1 MMKRLFLTLVLLLLT
16 ACQTQQGARMGK
28 ASSGGGSAFSGQ
40 GIDGTWQGVIIHG
53 SQILHI
59 QLNLAPAADLPPQL
73 KSVLS
78 SQTSN
83 AQTAQMYEGMA
94 YAQDFSGY
102 LAKHDITKDIA
113 SESMP
118 VYGVFDPQLRTF
130 RLFPK
135 PQARARMGRLG
146 LEFHLR
152 NLGGVH
158 DQREDVLAGLKP
170 SQVGATQAP
179 NSGDQHFFL
188 TRPSRFKD
196 EAKSFDPSVS
206 WVPSLGPSRSDLTQW
221 LQPFFTEY
229 PGANL
234 YQAVHGRLELAAIKL
249 FRDDHFKKYFGDP
262 FDELSSTQ
270 LKNIHRTMQNP
281 GGRDVT
287 DQSIV
292 ALNRMFWVGRGD
304 NAAAQTALWVKAQRH
319 MLHWRQ
325 DQLTALPRLPGLKSS
340 LEHIDQVELELA
352 KVAPALLWPS
362 ELKGDKAQLLHS
374 RQAIAYPA
382 LRTMLAEFEA
392 ATPSL
397 NLMNKVA
404 SWQADERRLFGYL
417 PSDQAHALRAS
428 ANQRLTA
435 IVTALLPSY
444 RQRLAASGA
453 GLPAVLAGANW
464 HRDFTRDFALV
475 ANHPLV
481 QETLHTFAA
490 QRAQH
495 LNQAQ
500 AEMLAKIREGHAQL
514 PSDLSPPTDA
524 KRMRYCATL
533 KQLDAAWFAV
543 PSDATQAAVSAV
555 RQSMAQYGGL
565 AAGLLPPRLAGT
577 TGFQAQIDG
586 GEDVNLNLYRSKVV
600 GDIAQL
606 GTLADDDAAARQALP
621 KPIRDANLV
630 FASNVVWALFHGRF
644 DELDN
649 QHYKGGGMGSDIVGQ
664 IGNVNPRVHY
674 ALVTYAGL
682 SSIKNGWSQ
691 VGPASTLSWTS
702 RNSRTGDVVREG
714 WGEIKIADALR
725 PFYAHSYKVAE
736 SASSSDALFGNNP
749 LGFLETFL
757 RMGTGGVFAKSTVR
771 PDGEFQLNA
780 ADWEKPIREDLGNLL
795 GAWPGQSHGLWQFQ
809 ENLVRYLKQRPSLQ
823 ALYGYQ

>member
-1 MMKRLFLTLVLLLLT
+1 MMKRLFLTLVLLLLA
-16 ACQTQQGARMGK
+16 ACQTQQGARVGE

-40 GIDGTWQGVIIHG
+40 GIDGTWQGVVIHG

-59 QLNLAPAADLPPQL
+59 QLNLAPAADLPPQVKL
-73 KSVLS
+73 LLS
-78 SQTSN
+78 SQTST
-83 AQTAQMYEGMA
+83 AQTAQMYEGAA

-113 SESMP
+113 SENMP

-146 LEFHLR
+146 LEFHLH

-179 NSGDQHFFL
+179 NSGDQHFFFA
-188 TRPSRFKD
+188 RSSRFKD

-221 LQPFFTEY
+221 LQPFFSEY

-234 YQAVHGRLELAAIKL
+234 YQSVHGRLELAAIKL

-270 LKNIHRTMQNP
+270 LKNIQRAMQNP
-281 GGRDVT
+281 GGRDAT

-325 DQLTALPRLPGLKSS
+325 DQLTALPRLPGLKNS
-340 LEHIDQVELELA
+340 LEHIDQVEQELA

-362 ELKGDKAQLLHS
+362 ELKGDKAQLLQS

-382 LRTMLAEFEA
+382 LRTMLAEFDA

-397 NLMNKVA
+397 NLMHKVA

-435 IVTALLPSY
+435 IISALLPSY
-444 RQRLAASGA
+444 RQRMAASGA
-453 GLPAVLAGANW
+453 GLPAVLAGVNW

-481 QETLHTFAA
+481 QETLNTFAA

-500 AEMLAKIREGHAQL
+500 AEMLAKIREATPNCPPIFLRRRTPSACVIAPRSNSLTLPGLRCPVMARNKQWNQCDKPWRNMVVWLLACCNLAWLSQPASQL
-514 PSDLSPPTDA
+514 WPTVAKTCISICIGQKYLASLLIWVRWPMTMSPPN
-524 KRMRYCATL
+524 KRYPNPFATRVPL
-533 KQLDAAWFAV
+533 WGAMSFGPCSMAASTNWTASTTKAAAWAPTSSV
-543 PSDATQAAVSAV
+543 KLATSTPVF
-555 RQSMAQYGGL
+555 
-565 AAGLLPPRLAGT
+565 T
-577 TGFQAQIDG
+577 T
-586 GEDVNLNLYRSKVV
+586 
-600 GDIAQL
+600 
-606 GTLADDDAAARQALP
+606 P
-621 KPIRDANLV
+621 
-630 FASNVVWALFHGRF
+630 W
-644 DELDN
+644 
-649 QHYKGGGMGSDIVGQ
+649 
-664 IGNVNPRVHY
+664 
-674 ALVTYAGL
+674 
-682 SSIKNGWSQ
+682 
-691 VGPASTLSWTS
+691 
-702 RNSRTGDVVREG
+702 
-714 WGEIKIADALR
+714 
-725 PFYAHSYKVAE
+725 
-736 SASSSDALFGNNP
+736 
-749 LGFLETFL
+749 
-757 RMGTGGVFAKSTVR
+757 
-771 PDGEFQLNA
+771 
-780 ADWEKPIREDLGNLL
+780 
-795 GAWPGQSHGLWQFQ
+795 
-809 ENLVRYLKQRPSLQ
+809 
-823 ALYGYQ
+823 